1 MRYNLAHFVPSEYDE
16 VSPMPYIKQ
25 ITIDQA
31 TGLVKKELEKAVA
44 RAGRVW
50 NIVQIMSLNGRVM
63 KSSMEMYGATMFAE
77 SPLTRQQR
85 EMLAVVVSKV
95 NHCLY

>member
-1 MRYNLAHFVPSEYDE
+1 
-16 VSPMPYIKQ
+16 MPYIKQ

-31 TGLVKKELEKAVA
+31 TGLLKRELEKAVA

-50 NIVQIMSLNGRVM
+50 NIVANHVAETAATM
-63 KSSMEMYGATMFAE
+63 KASMEMYGATMFAE
-77 SPLTRQQR
+77 SPLSRQQR

-95 NHCLY
+95 ANGCDLLNPVPRA

>member
-1 MRYNLAHFVPSEYDE
+1 
-16 VSPMPYIKQ
+16 MPYIKQ
-25 ITIDQA
+25 ITVDKA
-31 TGLVKKELEKAVA
+31 SGLLKRELEKAVA

-77 SPLTRQQR
+77 SPLSRAQR
-85 EMLAVVVSKV
+85 EMLAVVVSKA
-95 NHCLY
+95 NHCVY

>member
-1 MRYNLAHFVPSEYDE
+1 
-16 VSPMPYIKQ
+16 MPYIKQ

-31 TGLVKKELEKAVA
+31 SGLLKRELDKAVA

-50 NIVQIMSLNGRVM
+50 NIVQIMSLNARTM
-63 KSSMEMYGATMFAE
+63 KSAMEMYGATMFAE
-77 SPLTRQQR
+77 SPLSRRQR

-95 NHCLY
+95 NHCDY

>member
-1 MRYNLAHFVPSEYDE
+1 
-16 VSPMPYIKQ
+16 MPYIKQ

-50 NIVQIMSLNGRVM
+50 NIVQIMSLNGRAM
-63 KSSMEMYGATMFAE
+63 KSAMEMYGATMFAD
-77 SPLTRQQR
+77 SPLTRAQR
-85 EMLAVVVSKV
+85 EMLAVVVSKA
-95 NHCLY
+95 NHCVY

>member
-1 MRYNLAHFVPSEYDE
+1 
-16 VSPMPYIKQ
+16 MPYIKQ

-31 TGLVKKELEKAVA
+31 SGLVKKELEKAVA

-63 KSSMEMYGATMFAE
+63 KSSMEMYGAAMFAQ
-77 SPLTRQQR
+77 SPLTRAQR
-85 EMLAVVVSKV
+85 EMLAVVVSKA
-95 NHCLY
+95 NHCVY